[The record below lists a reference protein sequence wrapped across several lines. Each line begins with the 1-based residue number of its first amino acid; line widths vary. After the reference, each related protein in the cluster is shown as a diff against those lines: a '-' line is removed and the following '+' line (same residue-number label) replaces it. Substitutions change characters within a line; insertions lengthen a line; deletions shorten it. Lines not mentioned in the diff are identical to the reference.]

1 MTSSSIQDVS
11 GIYYARRTKGTQNG
25 TSDTDDISGM
35 FQNAMNMAKDQSVS
49 GMADNRADAGKTP
62 ISGDT
67 KTVYGMTQNTSRTY
81 PFSNGQKTQA
91 ATSRTEGDGSVVSDD
106 ARTKETG
113 SDDVSV
119 KDNSDA
125 ENKIVKKIA
134 DKLQVSEDDVRAAME
149 ELGLSFSDLSVQSNV
164 ALLVTQLVADGD
176 SVAML
181 TDANL
186 FATIRELG
194 TEIADMLE
202 GFAEVLPEQVTDP
215 NALEEPVETAD
226 AFGTQAGDEAADVV
240 SGTKDTAVTYE
251 INGKTDADGTVD
263 ETVDTDVLAE
273 DDADTVSDDKP
284 QSQTGAGD
292 STGQSMQGH
301 TDAASYA
308 LPSGQTNVQ
317 MMGETV
323 PEQMSFSSDV
333 NVQDM
338 IDQIAERVKINLSQN
353 FSEIEISLHPASLGN
368 VHLQLSEK
376 AGVISAVI
384 TTENEVVR
392 DALAVQAISLKEEL
406 NEQGLKV
413 DSVEVAIA
421 SHGFEHNMQKESGEE
436 AREQYEQQ
444 VNRQSRRRIMLSGLE
459 EAQEMLADENLTDA
473 ERIQIDMMSKNGSSM
488 DVMA

>member
-67 KTVYGMTQNTSRTY
+67 KTVYGMTQNASRTY
-81 PFSNGQKTQA
+81 PFSNGQKTQT
-91 ATSRTEGDGSVVSDD
+91 ATSRTESDGSAVSDD
-106 ARTKETG
+106 TRTKETG

-119 KDNSDA
+119 KDNTDA

-149 ELGLSFSDLSVQSNV
+149 ELGLSFADLSVQSNV

-181 TDANL
+181 TDADL

-202 GFAEVLPEQVTDP
+202 GFAEVL
-215 NALEEPVETAD
+215 
-226 AFGTQAGDEAADVV
+226 

-251 INGKTDADGTVD
+251 INRETDADGTVD
-263 ETVDTDVLAE
+263 EAVDTDVLAE

-284 QSQTGAGD
+284 QSQTGAGG

-333 NVQDM
+333 NVQDI

-368 VHLQLSEK
+368 VHLQVSEK

-444 VNRQSRRRIMLSGLE
+444 VNRQSRRRILLSGLE